1 MLLCVGALSFLAPS
15 AARAAELQAG
25 VAVVDITPPVPWR
38 MSGYFYERV
47 STGIKDPLHAK
58 SVVFKQGKESCAL
71 VFCDLVGIPLAVS
84 RPAREAASVKTG
96 IPAENI
102 AIMATH
108 SHTGPLFYGAM
119 RDLFHDRAVKR
130 VGNDPNE
137 PIDYTADLVEKL
149 AAAIAKAAA
158 DAKPVQLAAGFGT
171 ENRLA
176 FNRRYYM
183 RDGSVR
189 FNPGLLNPDI
199 VRPAGP
205 TDPQVGI
212 ITLKPAG
219 AAQPE
224 AAIVEFAM
232 HLDTT
237 GGTEYSADYPRFM
250 EDRLRE
256 SFGKEFVALFG
267 AGTCGD
273 INHIDVKSKEV
284 RKPEQIGPMLA
295 ETVDQAIKSP
305 AVTPIIEPELRV
317 LNAKIEAPL
326 QSYSPSEVSSA
337 RQRMEVIG
345 TRALSFLEEVEAYKI
360 TSLQAFHGSA
370 YPLEVQAFRLSRDV
384 AIVALPSEVFV
395 EFGLAIKAA
404 SPFKTTIVF
413 ELANDSLGYI
423 PTKKAFGEGSY
434 EVVNSRL
441 QSGGGEQLVETA
453 VRLLKE
459 LQ

>member
-1 MLLCVGALSFLAPS
+1 MFRPTLLFCISLLPFLELPAGA
-15 AARAAELQAG
+15 AAELQAG

-58 SVVFKQGKESCAL
+58 AVVFKQGDESCAL
-71 VFCDLVGIPLAVS
+71 VFCDLVGVPLAAS
-84 RPAREAASVKTG
+84 GPAREAASVKTG
-96 IPAENI
+96 IPAESI

-149 AAAIAKAAA
+149 AAAIAKAAN
-158 DAKPVQLAAGFGT
+158 DAKPVQLAAGFGI

-219 AAQPE
+219 AAHPE

-250 EDRLRE
+250 EQRLRE
-256 SFGKEFVALFG
+256 SYGKDFVALFG

-295 ETVDQAIKSP
+295 ETVDQAINSP
-305 AVTPIIEPELRV
+305 AVSPIKKPDLAV
-317 LNAKIEAPL
+317 LHAEIEAPL
-326 QSYSPSEVSSA
+326 QSYSPGEVSRA

-360 TSLQAFHGSA
+360 TSLQAFRGSA

-395 EFGLAIKAA
+395 
-404 SPFKTTIVF
+404 
-413 ELANDSLGYI
+413 
-423 PTKKAFGEGSY
+423 
-434 EVVNSRL
+434 
-441 QSGGGEQLVETA
+441 
-453 VRLLKE
+453 
-459 LQ
+459 

>member
-1 MLLCVGALSFLAPS
+1 
-15 AARAAELQAG
+15 
-25 VAVVDITPPVPWR
+25 
-38 MSGYFYERV
+38 
-47 STGIKDPLHAK
+47 
-58 SVVFKQGKESCAL
+58 
-71 VFCDLVGIPLAVS
+71 
-84 RPAREAASVKTG
+84 
-96 IPAENI
+96 
-102 AIMATH
+102 
-108 SHTGPLFYGAM
+108 
-119 RDLFHDRAVKR
+119 
-130 VGNDPNE
+130 
-137 PIDYTADLVEKL
+137 
-149 AAAIAKAAA
+149 
-158 DAKPVQLAAGFGT
+158 
-171 ENRLA
+171 
-176 FNRRYYM
+176 M

-219 AAQPE
+219 AAHPE

-250 EDRLRE
+250 EQRLRE
-256 SFGKEFVALFG
+256 SYGKDFVALFG

-295 ETVDQAIKSP
+295 ETVDQAINSP
-305 AVTPIIEPELRV
+305 AVSPIKKPDLAV
-317 LNAKIEAPL
+317 LHAEIEAPL
-326 QSYSPSEVSSA
+326 QSYSPGEVSRA

-360 TSLQAFHGSA
+360 TSLQAFRGSA

-423 PTKKAFGEGSY
+423 PTKKAIGEGSY